1 MHDRNAFCGLGQDP
15 YAPRVNRALDYI
27 DSHLSDALSLELIA
41 QHAPF
46 SAGHFHRVFKS
57 WMGETLYDYIQRR
70 RLESSAA
77 QLRYNHW
84 DSVTMIARTS
94 GFSSPETFSR
104 AFKRRFGMT
113 PREWRNLDWVAEE
126 TRVVGNTDGLF
137 SGKQV
142 NVRRVCANEIAYWRL
157 HGRYE
162 DTCNPAWQRFLTW
175 LPSVGLQ
182 DSPLIAI
189 GLDDPAIT
197 APDLC
202 RYDTC
207 AVLTESTS
215 VRHPHASRRVLRAA
229 LYACVTYTGKRA
241 DIRAAWHWLKA
252 HWLPTSGFSIADGPY
267 LECYAPGV
275 NPLPDNWL
283 IEAELC
289 MPIML

>member
-1 MHDRNAFCGLGQDP
+1 MHHRNAFCGQGQDP
-15 YAPRVNRALDYI
+15 YAPRVNRAIDFI

-46 SAGHFHRVFKS
+46 SPGHFHRVFKS

-70 RLESSAA
+70 RLESAAA
-77 QLRYNHW
+77 QLRYNYW
-84 DSVTMIARTS
+84 DSITMIARTS

-104 AFKRRFGMT
+104 AFKRHFGMT
-113 PREWRNLDWVAEE
+113 PSAWRGLDWIAEE
-126 TRVVGNTDGLF
+126 ADLVGDTEGRF
-137 SGKQV
+137 TIKQV
-142 NVRRVCANEIAYWRL
+142 NVRRLRAAEVVYWRL

-162 DTCNPAWQRFLTW
+162 DTSNPAWQRFLTW

-182 DSPLIAI
+182 EAPLIAI

-197 APDLC
+197 SPALC

-207 AVLTESTS
+207 AVLADSITI
-215 VRHPHASRRVLRAA
+215 RHPNASHRVVRAA
-229 LYACVTYTGKRA
+229 MYACMAYTGPRSE
-241 DIRAAWHWLKA
+241 IRAAWHWLKA

-275 NPLPDNWL
+275 NPLPENWQ
-283 IEAELC
+283 IRADLC